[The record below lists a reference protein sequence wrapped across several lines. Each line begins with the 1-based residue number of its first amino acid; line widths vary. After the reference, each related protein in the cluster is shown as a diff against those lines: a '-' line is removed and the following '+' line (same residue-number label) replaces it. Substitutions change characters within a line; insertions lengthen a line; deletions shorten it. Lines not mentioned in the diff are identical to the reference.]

1 MLFFVCLKV
10 FFSNGNIN
18 NVVSTLPNVVK
29 FHIENDSVVSTLSN
43 VQLNVE
49 IDNVDSTL
57 HNSDVDVRNVVSTLI
72 LGCLMS

>member
-1 MLFFVCLKV
+1 MLFCVCLKV

-29 FHIENDSVVSTLSN
+29 FHVENDSLVSTLSN